1 MEQHVQLIIVE
12 RKIQNQTD
20 KTVETVQPQKTPS
33 IPINYTLRQ
42 QQQQPQS
49 QVIIRR
55 IPQMNL
61 QFLR

>member
-42 QQQQPQS
+42 QQSQS
-49 QVIIRR
+49 QVIRR